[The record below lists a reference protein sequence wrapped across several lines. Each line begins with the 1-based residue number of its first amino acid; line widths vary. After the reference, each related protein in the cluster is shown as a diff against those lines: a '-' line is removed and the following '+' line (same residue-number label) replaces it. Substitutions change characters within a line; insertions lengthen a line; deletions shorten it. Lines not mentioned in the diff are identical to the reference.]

1 MAACAPAAPA
11 ADKLVIH
18 DKYLVGKKC
27 DQRLLWEEVQD
38 IHIIYIYMYIFVYVC
53 KGILPA
59 RISGR
64 FYLADCADFTRY
76 TP

>member
-27 DQRLLWEEVQD
+27 DQRTSLERKR
-38 IHIIYIYMYIFVYVC
+38 IYIYIINIYTQD
-53 KGILPA
+53 ILP
-59 RISGR
+59 RSR
-64 FYLADCADFTRY
+64 
-76 TP
+76 